1 MELLTLLILSYLTG
15 SIPTSIIIS
24 RLVKNIDIREYGSG
38 NAEQQ
43 TSIVSWVG
51 NMLLSYCS

>member
-24 RLVKNIDIREYGSG
+24 RLVKNIDIRASSS
-38 NAEQQ
+38 AI
-43 TSIVSWVG
+43 SDK
-51 NMLLSYCS
+51 MLEKLVNF